1 MKGIPSKLFWQT
13 THVKQEGWYGFP
25 VALRRSFLSTT
36 NFLKISK
43 PQDAVE
49 DGLGALAALLQGVRV
64 ARLAQRLVVGA
75 PVEGLVKEEIVK
87 KYQIQNVKYQMP
99 NI

>member
-25 VALRRSFLSTT
+25 VALRRNFFSTT
-36 NFLKISK
+36 FLKVFK

-49 DGLGALAALLQGVRV
+49 DGLGALAALLQGVCV

-75 PVEGLVKEEIVK
+75 PVEGLAKEEDED
-87 KYQIQNVKYQMP
+87 
-99 NI
+99 

>member
-25 VALRRSFLSTT
+25 VALSIRIVRILSTT
-36 NFLKISK
+36 FLKISK

-49 DGLGALAALLQGVRV
+49 DGLGALATLLQGVRI
-64 ARLAQRLVVGA
+64 ACLAQRLVVGA
-75 PVEGLVKEEIVK
+75 PVEGLVKEETV
-87 KYQIQNVKYQMP
+87 YNYQM
-99 NI
+99 

>member
-25 VALRRSFLSTT
+25 VALSRNFLSTT
-36 NFLKISK
+36 FLEMSK

>member
-25 VALRRSFLSTT
+25 VALSIKDDCQPL
-36 NFLKISK
+36 FLKMSK

-49 DGLGALAALLQGVRV
+49 DWLGALAALLQGVCV
-64 ARLAQRLVVGA
+64 ASLAQRLVVGA
-75 PVEGLVKEEIVK
+75 PVEGLAKEEIV
-87 KYQIQNVKYQMP
+87 
-99 NI
+99 